1 MSILTHVGY
10 AINQYATMNC
20 ESVIIAHLIS
30 VKTVQINTEK
40 IMSNIIHFVVL
51 NVLERVKIKHEL
63 VTTWGCLL
71 WHCHIYRNCNC
82 NLLYLI
88 YFNKN

>member
-20 ESVIIAHLIS
+20 ESVIIVHLIS

-40 IMSNIIHFVVL
+40 IMGNLIHFVVL
-51 NVLERVKIKHEL
+51 NVLEKVKIEHEL
-63 VTTWGCLL
+63 VTIWDAYYGSVIFTKIVIV
-71 WHCHIYRNCNC
+71 IYR
-82 NLLYLI
+82 I
-88 YFNKN
+88 